1 MLWDGNKDS
10 VCLRTYHYECKIQ
23 IITALAIYTFLII
36 QNHHPICSKPKS
48 IFLCYTI
55 FLQFDIVLVYKLHS
69 KICLMKAIK
78 HVIKYCIIPFR
89 EHKYLDRSAIR
100 TNNTFFLL
108 KTINAIFCN
117 ANRGVL
123 HVNFSALIQTKSI
136 IRYRIALVMLD

>member
-1 MLWDGNKDS
+1 MHSLLIKITIRYM
-10 VCLRTYHYECKIQ
+10 VCKFQVWNPNRPNFIAFFFVIQ
-23 IITALAIYTFLII
+23 
-36 QNHHPICSKPKS
+36 
-48 IFLCYTI
+48 I
-55 FLQFDIVLVYKLHS
+55 FLQFDIVLVYNLLS

-78 HVIKYCIIPFR
+78 HVIKYCIMPFR

-100 TNNTFFLL
+100 TYTTFFLL

-136 IRYRIALVMLD
+136 IGYRITLVMLE

>member
-1 MLWDGNKDS
+1 MLWDGNKDF
-10 VCLRTYHYECKIQ
+10 VCLRTYYYECKIQ
-23 IITALAIYTFLII
+23 IITALAIYTFLIN

-78 HVIKYCIIPFR
+78 HVIKYCIMPFR

-100 TNNTFFLL
+100 TINTFFLL

-123 HVNFSALIQTKSI
+123 LVHFSAAIQTKSI
-136 IRYRIALVMLD
+136 IRYRITLVMLD